1 MRKET
6 TIEAKTL
13 VGVYTHTHTH
23 TGSAS
28 GYLAYKKIIENIKT
42 HVLYMYFGIPK
53 YI

>member
-6 TIEAKTL
+6 TIKTKTL
-13 VGVYTHTHTH
+13 VGVHTHTH

-28 GYLAYKKIIENIKT
+28 GYLRYKKIIENIKT

-53 YI
+53 YV